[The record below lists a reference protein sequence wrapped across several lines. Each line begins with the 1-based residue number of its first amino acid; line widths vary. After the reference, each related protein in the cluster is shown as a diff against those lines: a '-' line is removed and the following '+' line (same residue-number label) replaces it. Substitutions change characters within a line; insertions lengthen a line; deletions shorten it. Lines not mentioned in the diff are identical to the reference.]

1 MDALWETYRAY
12 FDAERHS
19 FDRSLASSS
28 EVLRFYD
35 RVGGALVGMTLLS
48 AWDAEHQGR
57 SFRVVST
64 GAVCVRPEY
73 RGANAIQS
81 SGLWW
86 LAREKLRT
94 PRTELWWYFDTFSFR
109 SYLLLPRNLA
119 VYWPRRETP
128 TPPWERQVLA
138 KLTRRQVGDAWDEQ
152 REVIRSQG
160 RRLRPG
166 VADAPRADP
175 DEHIRFFLEANPGH
189 ATGER
194 LPCLVP
200 LSLQNVVAIVQS
212 SWRRL
217 RRAAPASPGLAI
229 R

>member
-81 SGLWW
+81 SGL
-86 LAREKLRT
+86 
-94 PRTELWWYFDTFSFR
+94 
-109 SYLLLPRNLA
+109 
-119 VYWPRRETP
+119 
-128 TPPWERQVLA
+128 
-138 KLTRRQVGDAWDEQ
+138 
-152 REVIRSQG
+152 
-160 RRLRPG
+160 
-166 VADAPRADP
+166 
-175 DEHIRFFLEANPGH
+175 
-189 ATGER
+189 
-194 LPCLVP
+194 
-200 LSLQNVVAIVQS
+200 
-212 SWRRL
+212 
-217 RRAAPASPGLAI
+217 
-229 R
+229 

>member
-1 MDALWETYRAY
+1 M
-12 FDAERHS
+12 
-19 FDRSLASSS
+19 
-28 EVLRFYD
+28 
-35 RVGGALVGMTLLS
+35 
-48 AWDAEHQGR
+48 
-57 SFRVVST
+57 
-64 GAVCVRPEY
+64 
-73 RGANAIQS
+73 
-81 SGLWW
+81 
-86 LAREKLRT
+86 
-94 PRTELWWYFDTFSFR
+94 
-109 SYLLLPRNLA
+109 
-119 VYWPRRETP
+119 YWPRRETP